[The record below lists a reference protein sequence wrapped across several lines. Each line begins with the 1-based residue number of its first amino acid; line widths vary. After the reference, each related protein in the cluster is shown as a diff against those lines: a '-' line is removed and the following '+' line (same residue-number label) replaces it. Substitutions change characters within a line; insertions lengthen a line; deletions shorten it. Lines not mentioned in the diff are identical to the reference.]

1 MSTKTLTKKITSLS
15 QLDPKGY
22 YTYADYLTWRFKER
36 VELLLGRIIKM
47 SPAPNVYHQQILRR
61 FMYHFEKYLWNTKC
75 QLFPA
80 PFDVRLPVSKKKGYQ
95 DTVVQPDL
103 VVICD
108 ESKLDEQGCN
118 GAPDIVI
125 EILSPGNSRREM
137 KDKFELYEASLV
149 PEYWIVDPEHQD
161 ITIYTLDDSNKYV
174 GSKPFVATEKVRSTV
189 IVDLVVDVEEVF
201 RK

>member
-1 MSTKTLTKKITSLS
+1 MSTETLSKEITSFS
-15 QLDPKGY
+15 QLDPAGY
-22 YTYADYLTWRFKER
+22 YTYTDYLTWRFKER
-36 VELLLGRIIKM
+36 VELFLGKVMKM

-61 FMYHFEKYLWNTKC
+61 IIYHFEKYLWNSNC

-80 PFDVRLPVSKKKGYQ
+80 PFDVRLPVSKKKGKS

-125 EILSPGNSRREM
+125 EILSPGNSKREM
-137 KDKFELYEASLV
+137 KDKFEIYEASLV

-161 ITIYTLDDSNKYV
+161 IVVYTLNSENKYI
-174 GSKPFVATEKVRSTV
+174 GSKPFVESEKVHSTV
-189 IVDLVVDVEEVF
+189 ISDLIVDVVDVF
-201 RK
+201 KK

>member
-1 MSTKTLTKKITSLS
+1 MSKKTLTKKITSLS

-36 VELLLGRIIKM
+36 VELLLGKIFRM
-47 SPAPNVYHQQILRR
+47 SPAPNVYHQTIHANL
-61 FMYHFEKYLWNTKC
+61 FIAIGKIIEKKVC
-75 QLFPA
+75 KIFSA
-80 PFDVRLPVSKKKGYQ
+80 PFDVRLPVSKKKGNQ

-161 ITIYTLDDSNKYV
+161 ITIYTLDTSNKYV
-174 GSKPFVATEKVRSTV
+174 GSKPFVATEKVCSTV
-189 IVDLVVDVEEVF
+189 IVDLEVDVEEVF